1 MNGKTIKKI
10 RKEINSSLDNREEE
24 IAKQIFDY
32 FNSLGF
38 FARVKI
44 AIKIIRKKI

>member
-10 RKEINSSLDNREEE
+10 RREINSSLDNREEK
-24 IAKQIFDY
+24 ITNQIFDY

-38 FARVKI
+38 LARVKI
-44 AIKIIRKKI
+44 AIRIIRKKI